1 MLHWLFNIGSS
12 DHYSVIIV
20 LMMVLVTAL
29 FGASCALGIY
39 LDRKHNYSIH
49 TYYSPDSSE

>member
-49 TYYSPDSSE
+49 TYYSADSSE